1 MEENIEFLIETF
13 EKTWGRANKGQRK
26 FLGGLLPPD
35 PLPRRNV
42 TVYSNCFLHAVFLIS
57 MVLDH
62 RYGQFT
68 SFLAREQIKVRL
80 FFLRHSNNMVRKLKY
95 HEQKLLK
102 KVDFISWKS
111 ENNIREVKV
120 LRKYHLQKREDYT
133 KYNKLCGSVLSLV
146 AKIKDL
152 DQKDPFRIEATNKL
166 LQKLF
171 DLGIISSQKNLSVCE
186 KISTS
191 SFCRR
196 RLPVVMV
203 RLKMAEQ
210 IKDAVKYIE
219 QGHVRIGP
227 EVVMDP
233 AFLVSRNMEDYITW
247 ANGSKIR
254 QRVMEYN
261 DAKDDF
267 DLL

>member
-1 MEENIEFLIETF
+1 MSSKNCLGLS
-13 EKTWGRANKGQRK
+13 EKE
-26 FLGGLLPPD
+26 
-35 PLPRRNV
+35 
-42 TVYSNCFLHAVFLIS
+42 HAAKT
-57 MVLDH
+57 
-62 RYGQFT
+62 G
-68 SFLAREQIKVRL
+68 
-80 FFLRHSNNMVRKLKY
+80 NMVRKLKH

-111 ENNIREVKV
+111 EKNIQEVKI

-133 KYNKLCGSVLSLV
+133 KYNKMCGAISSLA

-152 DQKDPFRIEATNKL
+152 NPKDPFRAEATTKL
-166 LQKLF
+166 LQKLY
-171 DLGIISSQKNLSVCE
+171 DLGMISAKNNLNLCE
-186 KISTS
+186 KIAASA
-191 SFCRR
+191 FCRR

-233 AFLVSRNMEDYITW
+233 AYLVSRNLEDYITW
-247 ANGSKIR
+247 TNASKIKKH
-254 QRVMEYN
+254 VMEYN
-261 DAKDDF
+261 DMRDDF

>member
-1 MEENIEFLIETF
+1 
-13 EKTWGRANKGQRK
+13 
-26 FLGGLLPPD
+26 
-35 PLPRRNV
+35 
-42 TVYSNCFLHAVFLIS
+42 
-57 MVLDH
+57 
-62 RYGQFT
+62 
-68 SFLAREQIKVRL
+68 
-80 FFLRHSNNMVRKLKY
+80 MVRKLKF

-111 ENNIREVKV
+111 DRNIREVKI

-133 KYNKLCGSVLSLV
+133 KYNKMCGNIISL
-146 AKIKDL
+146 ATKIKEL
-152 DQKDPFRIEATNKL
+152 DTKDPFRVVSTNKL
-166 LQKLF
+166 LQKLY

-186 KISTS
+186 KVTAS

-203 RLKMAEQ
+203 RLKMAEH

-233 AFLVSRNMEDYITW
+233 AYLVSRNVEDFITW
-247 ANGSKIR
+247 TNTSKIR
-254 QRVMEYN
+254 KSVLDYN
-261 DAKDDF
+261 DERDDF